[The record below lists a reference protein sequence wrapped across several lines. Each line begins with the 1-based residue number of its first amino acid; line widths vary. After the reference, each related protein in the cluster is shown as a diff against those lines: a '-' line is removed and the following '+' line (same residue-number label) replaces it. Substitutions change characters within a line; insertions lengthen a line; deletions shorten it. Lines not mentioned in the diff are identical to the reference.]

1 MPIAYNIVK
10 ETETGKPLKIERK
23 KDKKLVKGWKV
34 DWLDANGGVH
44 HDSVE
49 IYIRG
54 QNKGKPKGTLH
65 GALTKDFKTRAN
77 GYPAAIDIVKRKK
90 AKSNALREYSDYVR
104 SEVRGGAPKR
114 VKYSARKV
122 KDNSAKRYGGNA
134 YKTAKD
140 AYDYFN
146 ANFDA
151 AYDEDRRLRAQRKYL
166 RSMKK

>member
-10 ETETGKPLKIERK
+10 ETEKGKPLKIERK

-54 QNKGKPKGTLH
+54 QNKGKPKGTLR
-65 GALTKDFKTRAN
+65 GALTKDFKKKAN
-77 GYPAAIDIVKRKK
+77 SYLSAIDMVRRKK
-90 AKSNALREYSDYVR
+90 AKSNALREYSDYVH
-104 SEVRGGAPKR
+104 SEVKGGSSKR
-114 VKYSARKV
+114 IKYSARKV
-122 KDNSAKRYGGNA
+122 KGNSAKIYAGNA